1 MGCKVEWTP
10 YSVTVTGPKAWG
22 GQLKAID
29 VNMNAMPDAAM
40 TLAVAA
46 LFADGTTAIRDVY
59 NWRVKETER
68 MIAIVTELRKLGAEV
83 EEGRDYCVITPPKVR
98 RRRCPSLPSR
108 SPDRPLGLATR
119 ALSLSSITAAL
130 RRWRVRTR
138 CRVFVLTLLSTHGG
152 VSSPCRMAS

>member
-1 MGCKVEWTP
+1 MGCKVVWTP

-22 GQLKAID
+22 GKLKAID

-68 MIAIVTELRKLGAEV
+68 MVAIVTELRKLGAEV
-83 EEGRDYCVITPPKVR
+83 EEGRDYCVITPPKARSRFSAPFAAQSLDLRSNRAFLSARACVR
-98 RRRCPSLPSR
+98 L
-108 SPDRPLGLATR
+108 
-119 ALSLSSITAAL
+119 
-130 RRWRVRTR
+130 
-138 CRVFVLTLLSTHGG
+138 
-152 VSSPCRMAS
+152 